1 MVLPLVQANATTAPT
16 PAMTAQASVEVL
28 KALTTAEE
36 LSGLSQPWPTPSPSP
51 SPIAIPSES
60 FRLAPTSEPLAG
72 PIIAIGDS
80 VMVGA
85 ADELER
91 AIPGVQID
99 AAIGRQVSAAIRL
112 LKQLHD
118 AGQLGD
124 AVIIH
129 VGNNGVFSA
138 RQFDEIMGV
147 LAGTRRV
154 VFVNVKA
161 PHRWEGPNNT
171 VLAEGVA
178 RYPNA
183 VLVDWHAASVDQ
195 PDLFWKDGIH
205 LRPEGAQLYAALI
218 AAALGF

>member
-1 MVLPLVQANATTAPT
+1 
-16 PAMTAQASVEVL
+16 MTAQASVDVL
-28 KALTTAEE
+28 QALTTAEE
-36 LSGLSQPWPTPSPSP
+36 LSGLSQPRPTPPPSP
-51 SPIAIPSES
+51 TPIVLPAES
-60 FRLAPTSEPLAG
+60 FRPVPTSEPLAG

-80 VMVGA
+80 VMVSA

-138 RQFDEIMGV
+138 KQFDEIMGV
-147 LAGTRRV
+147 LAGVRRV
-154 VFVNVKA
+154 VFVNVKV
-161 PHRWEGPNNT
+161 PHRWGEPNNT

-178 RYPNA
+178 RYANA
-183 VLVDWHAASVDQ
+183 VLVDWHAASADQ

-218 AAALGF
+218 AAALGIHS